1 MNQLNPS
8 KLPVHPSVYG
18 VLGHIGRVPVVGT
31 EQPKKPEF
39 KGFKPRIDFA
49 ASMTNYRRVA
59 AQDRAMVKQ
68 YNKEVITHNKT
79 VKAHLAIETD
89 PAKIAYS
96 IQFAGLNKDLSVI
109 EYNEAAQKACDLYGP
124 IIKMQRE
131 QYLIY
136 AYEQTFSAMLYMYS
150 KQLEERNTLRENYP
164 TRVLEPLPPID
175 LNARNITKMKRE
187 EDVYSVDVCTA
198 TVRAQRQIFERKGVL
213 TDYVYRGSNC
223 GVHVRIS
230 PEILVVFDANAPKKT
245 ALENHALSLG
255 NSKELQDNFVSS
267 RSLKRDKKRKPQETV
282 SVDKVQAEPA
292 AQSQE
297 HGGPS
302 AKGSAQ
308 MPVDIGKSNGV
319 TPLSKVAKAG
329 SDSPGAA
336 AENVKFSESEAL
348 RNEIELPYEFASNLA
363 NGMYDD
369 YRPFDIEVLRRESIR
384 GASLSNEQF
393 KALFVQM
400 ILKIIAGQLYHGR
413 RDIYRVEWE
422 KAYENWMKNK
432 FKTPGGL
439 TYTKAT
445 IFSYFDEYIWRINKA
460 RNWFEARRRKDP
472 AKGTPQ
478 YPSFYLNTHDRE
490 GVRFETTYKFWDE
503 HYQKLQQKI
512 DADSQLK
519 RRAEVNTQKRKAR
532 NSDRRKLDAAVKKHF
547 AGDMPLAQLED
558 YVSKNLP
565 AEYMQ
570 QLVNIFIER
579 AKKIGITYTA

>member
-1 MNQLNPS
+1 MNQFNPS
-8 KLPVHPSVYG
+8 KLPVHPSVYHQ
-18 VLGHIGRVPVVGT
+18 VAHIGKAPALVT

-39 KGFKPRIDFA
+39 RGFKPCIDFA
-49 ASMTNYRRVA
+49 ASMTNYRRIA
-59 AQDRAMVKQ
+59 AQDRAMVKK
-68 YNKEVITHNKT
+68 YNKEVITHNRT
-79 VKAHLAIETD
+79 VKAHMATEND

-96 IQFAGLNKDLSVI
+96 MQFAALNKDLGVM

-131 QYLIY
+131 QYLVY

-150 KQLEERNTLRENYP
+150 KQLEARNALRENYP
-164 TRVLEPLPPID
+164 SRVLEPLPPID

-213 TDYVYRGSNC
+213 TDYVYRGSTC

-230 PEILVVFDANAPKKT
+230 PEILVVFDANPPKKSG
-245 ALENHALSLG
+245 LENHALTLG
-255 NSKELQDNFVSS
+255 NSKELPDNFVSS
-267 RSLKRDKKRKPQETV
+267 RSLKREEKRKPQETV

-292 AQSQE
+292 AQSQD
-297 HGGPS
+297 HGMPPAG
-302 AKGSAQ
+302 GSDE
-308 MPVDIGKSNGV
+308 MPGDIGKSNGV
-319 TPLSKVAKAG
+319 TPLCNVAKSG

-336 AENVKFSESEAL
+336 AENVKVSESEAL
-348 RNEIELPYEFASNLA
+348 RNEIELPYEFATNMAS
-363 NGMYDD
+363 GMYDD
-369 YRPFDIEVLRRESIR
+369 YRPIDIEVLRRESIR
-384 GASLSNEQF
+384 GESLSADQY

-400 ILKIIAGQLYHGR
+400 LLKIIASQLYYGR
-413 RDIYRVEWE
+413 RDIYQVEWQR
-422 KAYENWMKNK
+422 AYENWMKNK
-432 FKTPGGL
+432 FVTPGGL

-445 IFSYFDEYIWRINKA
+445 VFSYLEQYVWRINKA
-460 RNWFEARRRKDP
+460 RYWFEARRRKDP

-503 HYQKLQQKI
+503 HYQKLQLKI

-519 RRAEVNTQKRKAR
+519 RRAELDKQNRKAR
-532 NSDRRKLDAAVKKHF
+532 NSHRRKLDAAVKKHF
-547 AGDMPLAQLED
+547 SGDMPLAQLED
-558 YVSKNLP
+558 YVNKNLP
-565 AEYMQ
+565 PEYRQ

>member
-1 MNQLNPS
+1 MNQFNPS
-8 KLPVHPSVYG
+8 KLPVHPSVYHQ
-18 VLGHIGRVPVVGT
+18 VAHIGKTPAPVT
-31 EQPKKPEF
+31 DQQKKPEF

-59 AQDRAMVKQ
+59 AQDRAMVKK

-79 VKAHLAIETD
+79 VKAHMATEND
-89 PAKIAYS
+89 PAKITYS
-96 IQFAGLNKDLSVI
+96 IQFAALNKDLGVM

-124 IIKMQRE
+124 IIKMHRE
-131 QYLIY
+131 QYLVY

-150 KQLEERNTLRENYP
+150 KQLEARNTLRENYP
-164 TRVLEPLPPID
+164 MRVLEPLPPID

-198 TVRAQRQIFERKGVL
+198 TVRSQRQIFERKGVL
-213 TDYVYRGSNC
+213 TDYVYRGSKS

-230 PEILVVFDANAPKKT
+230 PEILVVFDANAPKKSG
-245 ALENHALSLG
+245 LENHALTLG

-267 RSLKRDKKRKPQETV
+267 RSLKRVEKRKPHETV

-292 AQSQE
+292 AQSQDHAMPQAE
-297 HGGPS
+297 GS
-302 AKGSAQ
+302 AEKGS
-308 MPVDIGKSNGV
+308 IGKSNGV
-319 TPLSKVAKAG
+319 TPLRNVAKSG

-336 AENVKFSESEAL
+336 AENVKVSDSEVL
-348 RNEIELPYEFASNLA
+348 RNEIELPYEFATNMAS
-363 NGMYDD
+363 GMYDE
-369 YRPFDIEVLRRESIR
+369 YRPIDFEVLRRESIR
-384 GASLSNEQF
+384 GESLSADQF

-400 ILKIIAGQLYHGR
+400 LFKIIASQLYQGR
-413 RDIYRVEWE
+413 RDIYQVEWQR
-422 KAYENWMKNK
+422 AYENWMKNK

-445 IFSYFDEYIWRINKA
+445 IFSYLDEYIWRINKA

-478 YPSFYLNTHDRE
+478 YPSFYLNTHDKE
-490 GVRFETTYKFWDE
+490 GVRFETTYKFWDD

-519 RRAEVNTQKRKAR
+519 RRAELDKQKRKAR

-547 AGDMPLAQLED
+547 SGDMPLAQLED
-558 YVSKNLP
+558 YVRKNLP
-565 AEYMQ
+565 AEYMLE
-570 QLVNIFIER
+570 LVNIFIER

>member
-1 MNQLNPS
+1 MNNFNPS

-18 VLGHIGRVPVVGT
+18 KISHIGRAPAATDHV
-31 EQPKKPEF
+31 KKPEF

-49 ASMTNYRRVA
+49 ASMTNYRRIA
-59 AQDRAMVKQ
+59 AQDRATVKK
-68 YNKEVITHNKT
+68 YNKEVITHNKI

-89 PAKIAYS
+89 AAKIAYS
-96 IQFAGLNKDLSVI
+96 IQFAALNEDLGVI
-109 EYNEAAQKACDLYGP
+109 EYNEAVKKACDLYGP
-124 IIKMQRE
+124 IIKMRRE

-136 AYEQTFSAMLYMYS
+136 AYEQTFSAMLYTYS
-150 KQLEERNTLRENYP
+150 KQLQERNTLRETYP
-164 TRVLEPLPPID
+164 SRVLEPLPPID
-175 LNARNITKMKRE
+175 LNARNITKIKRE

-230 PEILVVFDANAPKKT
+230 PEILVVFDDNAPKKSG
-245 ALENHALSLG
+245 LENHALTLG

-267 RSLKRDKKRKPQETV
+267 RSLKRVEKRKPQETV
-282 SVDKVQAEPA
+282 SVDKVSAEPT

-297 HGGPS
+297 HPGQPAEAS
-302 AKGSAQ
+302 DK
-308 MPVDIGKSNGV
+308 MPGDVGKSNGV
-319 TPLSKVAKAG
+319 TPLCNVAKSG

-336 AENVKFSESEAL
+336 AENVEFSDIEPLS
-348 RNEIELPYEFASNLA
+348 NEIELPYEFATKLA
-363 NGMYDD
+363 SGMYDN
-369 YRPFDIEVLRRESIR
+369 YRPIDFEVLRRESIS
-384 GASLSNEQF
+384 GESLSADQF

-400 ILKIIAGQLYHGR
+400 IFKIIASQLYNGR
-413 RDIYRVEWE
+413 RDIYQVEWQ
-422 KAYENWMKNK
+422 KAYDNWMKNK

-439 TYTKAT
+439 TYTKQT
-445 IFSYFDEYIWRINKA
+445 IFSYLDQYIWRINKA

-478 YPSFYLNTHDRE
+478 YPSFYLNTHDRA

-503 HYQKLQQKI
+503 HYQKLQLKI
-512 DADSQLK
+512 DPDSLLK
-519 RRAEVNTQKRKAR
+519 RRAELDIQKRKAR

-558 YVSKNLP
+558 YVRKNLP
-565 AEYMQ
+565 AEYME

-579 AKKIGITYTA
+579 AKKVGITYHA